1 MARAGSGGIH
11 GGVVGRGG
19 GDLGFC
25 EVAREDDGDAEEAER
40 SATGRS
46 GAESGWGEA
55 TKWKMGN
62 QKHTLT
68 GMWASGQWSSG
79 PTCRSQRAMR
89 LDLK

>member
-25 EVAREDDGDAEEAER
+25 EVARVWEEASAGEEEDDGDAEEAER

-46 GAESGWGEA
+46 GAESSGA
-55 TKWKMGN
+55 T
-62 QKHTLT
+62 
-68 GMWASGQWSSG
+68 
-79 PTCRSQRAMR
+79 RSDEVENGKPAAHAH
-89 LDLK
+89 